1 MLNLEKVKN
10 RITKLEENL
19 FEIFYEIP
27 NTLRD
32 ELDILIEQDISYD
45 EDIMVEDCEDTEEN
59 NIIKGSITISLNED
73 LSYEEK
79 YNIVFS
85 RASQFEMLSNGMSLI
100 E

>member
-1 MLNLEKVKN
+1 MLNLENVKN

-85 RASQFEMLSNGMSLI
+85 RASQFEMLSSGMSLI